1 MMYSWLILTNI
12 LRPWTGLSGLF
23 RQNQSSQR
31 YWSRYTTP
39 CYRGIKW
46 YCKKYDFDIV
56 IGSIHVVDKT
66 DLHNGDFCRNKS
78 KNEAYLRYLEAVLE
92 CINLFDNFDILGHI
106 DLIRRYGC
114 YDDKTLKLDDFK
126 DRVDAILK
134 ALVEKGKGL
143 EVNTS
148 GFRYNLDS
156 PMRTMKL

>member
-1 MMYSWLILTNI
+1 MSLFEISW
-12 LRPWTGLSGLF
+12 
-23 RQNQSSQR
+23 SSFGMHK
-31 YWSRYTTP
+31 P
-39 CYRGIKW
+39 
-46 YCKKYDFDIV
+46 
-56 IGSIHVVDKT
+56 
-66 DLHNGDFCRNKS
+66 
-78 KNEAYLRYLEAVLE
+78 
-92 CINLFDNFDILGHI
+92 FDNFDILGHI

-156 PMRTMKL
+156 PMPDYEIIKGTES

>member
-1 MMYSWLILTNI
+1 LKQFY
-12 LRPWTGLSGLF
+12 
-23 RQNQSSQR
+23 
-31 YWSRYTTP
+31 
-39 CYRGIKW
+39 
-46 YCKKYDFDIV
+46 
-56 IGSIHVVDKT
+56 
-66 DLHNGDFCRNKS
+66 
-78 KNEAYLRYLEAVLE
+78 
-92 CINLFDNFDILGHI
+92 LFDNFDILGHI

-156 PMRTMKL
+156 PMPDYEIIKRYRELKGEIICTSSDAHKELVKNAGFKYTAHFENRKPVFTPI